1 MPEDFHTPYL
11 STRLSKGKE
20 KAEAARPRLFL
31 LLTKRS
37 YCPGGGPRISAP
49 YRAPMA
55 ANRSISASSG
65 GSSGW
70 GGTVSDL
77 AGSPISL
84 MPASSPEGERTN
96 NSLAGPES
104 TVKA

>member
-1 MPEDFHTPYL
+1 MNKGTEEGPTRYTPALPGDGEASLLPRRRTEDL
-11 STRLSKGKE
+11 
-20 KAEAARPRLFL
+20 
-31 LLTKRS
+31 
-37 YCPGGGPRISAP
+37 
-49 YRAPMA
+49 
-55 ANRSISASSG
+55 RSIPGADGSQPLHLASSG

-84 MPASSPEGERTN
+84 MPASSPAGEKTN
-96 NSLAGPES
+96 NSFAGPES